1 MADDVNIH
9 RPTGLKSA
17 AISAVSASS
26 DVTVVAA
33 TAGKRCRVYR
43 MIAVADAAA
52 TLTVKRG
59 STALTGAMAFAANS
73 GLVLEPPATW
83 VPWFVTAVNEA
94 LVISRGSACALAGEV
109 LYSLEAA

>member
-17 AISAVSASS
+17 VISAVSGSS

-33 TAGKRCRVYR
+33 TAKKRCRVYR
-43 MIAVADAAA
+43 LISVQDAAA
-52 TLTVKRG
+52 TQTVKRG
-59 STALTGAMAFAANS
+59 STALTGDMAFGANS
-73 GLVLEPPATW
+73 GILLETPATW
-83 VPWFVTAVNEA
+83 IPWFVTGINEA

-109 LYSLEAA
+109 LYSMEAA